1 MNLPDL
7 FPTEYDTERSDITV
21 SVDSFNESGLYRI
34 VQEFTK
40 SKYDLVPIELKV
52 WFVFL
57 SKLKDYKNQTDI
69 VYTLDPLEM
78 ADTIGLPKR
87 KARAK
92 KVIEVFESLM
102 SKKIKIENKDIVDD
116 NGVPTIYISH
126 FLSTVYYNAK
136 TKKLHVRMVPELHRL
151 LFNFAK
157 SIESV
162 GVDLKNILS
171 LKRTASIRLFIAI
184 KDMDER
190 NVRSISIEDF
200 KEIIDCDSYPE
211 FKELK
216 RRVIKPV
223 ESDIRENTDY
233 KEFSIS
239 DNGSK
244 GRKAT
249 TLFFDMKDSDKER
262 IETKARR
269 NAMLDTFKTA
279 APSVRMKLS
288 MASDKLL
295 SVLEQAV
302 FVGFDINYLSK
313 IPLEKEGLVI
323 ENIMSALDWIYK
335 QTSEKNKTFSADER
349 GRLIHS
355 AIMTNKANVVDVQ
368 EDNREKLVL
377 TSETDSSTIEAMYM
391 AAARKYVKA
400 MSNNDYMAFAV
411 NNQRDIER
419 IYKQKFDLNELL
431 KRDGRKSA
439 YKLLVKYIV
448 LLATKNQIDLGI
460 KIK

>member
-126 FLSTVYYNAK
+126 FLSAVYYNAK

-335 QTSEKNKTFSADER
+335 QTSEKNRTFSADER

-355 AIMTNKANVVDVQ
+355 AIMTNKANVVDIQ